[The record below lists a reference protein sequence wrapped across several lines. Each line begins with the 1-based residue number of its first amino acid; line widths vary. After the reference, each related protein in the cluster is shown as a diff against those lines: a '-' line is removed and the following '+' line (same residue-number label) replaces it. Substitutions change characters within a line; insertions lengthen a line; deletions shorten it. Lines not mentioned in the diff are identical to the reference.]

1 MPGSSGKGSV
11 PSQTPLYMRERE
23 LMERIGWFIRLRW
36 LAATGVLIALGI
48 ARFQFRVDF
57 SQGPVLATVAAI
69 YLCNIVFVLV
79 NGRLRRGGRLPDV
92 RASRTFAN
100 VQVIA
105 DLFTLTLLI
114 HYLGGSEICFI
125 VFYFFH
131 MIIASILL
139 PPLNSYA
146 LALLASSLVA
156 SLIWGEYFGLLRH
169 YCILSEPPGNI
180 SYRSFDYCLMR
191 TGVISFSLFLSVYFA
206 SSIASRLRQREREL
220 EQAFARLRNA
230 EEQKSFFMRKASH
243 ELRSPLS
250 AIQSFVHV
258 FLKGLGGEVS
268 EDQRRIFLRMKARV
282 ESMLAMVDDLLRL
295 SRLRDA
301 EEQAR
306 RAKSVDLVDV
316 VKRTCE
322 LMAPWAEEKG
332 VRFNTHLQQSTVQGD
347 PEALEQVA
355 SNLISNAIKYTPS
368 SGEVEVRLECIEGEA
383 LLSVRDT
390 GIGLSEQDRAQL
402 FQEFFRSAEA
412 KKMTESGT
420 GLGLSITRKIV
431 ELHGGRIEVESAPGR
446 GSRFEVHLPRME

>member
-1 MPGSSGKGSV
+1 MQAPAWNGST
-11 PSQTPLYMRERE
+11 PPQAPLYMRERE

-48 ARFQFRVDF
+48 ARFYFQGDF
-57 SQGPVLATVAAI
+57 SQGPALSVVAAI
-69 YLCNIVFVLV
+69 YLYNIVFVWIDWKT
-79 NGRLRRGGRLPDV
+79 RRQGRLPGV
-92 RASRTFAN
+92 RASWAFAN

-105 DLFTLTLLI
+105 DLLSLTLLI

-139 PPLNSYA
+139 PPWNSYA

-156 SLIWGEYFGLLRH
+156 SLIWGEYFGLLH
-169 YCILSEPPGNI
+169 SSTPFPAPPG
-180 SYRSFDYCLMR
+180 SGYRSLEHCLMR

-206 SSIASRLRQREREL
+206 SSIANRLRQREREL
-220 EQAFARLRNA
+220 ERAFARLRNA

-250 AIQSFVHV
+250 AIQSFIHV

-268 EDQRRIFLRMKARV
+268 EDQRRIFLRMRARV
-282 ESMLAMVDDLLRL
+282 ECILAMVDDLLRL
-295 SRLRDA
+295 SRLRDS
-301 EEQAR
+301 EQQPR
-306 RAKSVDLVDV
+306 PTKPVDLADV

-322 LMAPWAEEKG
+322 LMTPWAEEKSI
-332 VRFNTHLQQSTVQGD
+332 RLISHLQQAAVPGD
-347 PEALEQVA
+347 PEGLEQVA

-368 SGEVEVRLECIEGEA
+368 GGEVELRLECAGGEA

-390 GIGLSEQDRAQL
+390 GIGLTEQDRAQL

-431 ELHGGRIEVESAPGR
+431 EMHGGRIEVESAPGQ
-446 GSRFEVHLPRME
+446 GSRFEVHLPMVE

>member
-1 MPGSSGKGSV
+1 
-11 PSQTPLYMRERE
+11 
-23 LMERIGWFIRLRW
+23 
-36 LAATGVLIALGI
+36 
-48 ARFQFRVDF
+48 VDF
-57 SQGPVLATVAAI
+57 PQGPVLATVAAI

-79 NGRLRRGGRLPDV
+79 NGRLRRGARLPDV
-92 RASRTFAN
+92 RASRAFAN

-105 DLFTLTLLI
+105 DLLTLTLLI
-114 HYLGGSEICFI
+114 HYLGGSEISFI

-146 LALLASSLVA
+146 LAFLASSLVA

-169 YCILSEPPGNI
+169 YHLFSEPSG
-180 SYRSFDYCLMR
+180 SGYRSFDACLMR

-250 AIQSFVHV
+250 AIQSFIHV

-268 EDQRRIFLRMKARV
+268 EDQRRIFLRMKVRV

-295 SRLRDA
+295 SRLRDS
-301 EEQAR
+301 EEQSRPRKAI
-306 RAKSVDLVDV
+306 DLADI

-322 LMAPWAEEKG
+322 LMAPWAEEKSI
-332 VRFNTHLQQSTVQGD
+332 RLINHPQQVLVQGE
-347 PEALEQVA
+347 PEGLEQVA

-368 SGEVEVRLECIEGEA
+368 GGEVEVRLECTKGEA

-431 ELHGGRIEVESAPGR
+431 ELHGGRIEVESAPGQ

>member
-1 MPGSSGKGSV
+1 MQAPGWKASV
-11 PSQTPLYMRERE
+11 PGLTPLYMRERE
-23 LMERIGWFIRLRW
+23 LVERIGWFIRLRW
-36 LAATGVLIALGI
+36 LAATGVWIALAI
-48 ARFQFRVDF
+48 AHNRFQAAF
-57 SQGPVLATVAAI
+57 PLAPALGTVAAI

-79 NGRLRRGGRLPDV
+79 DRRLRRGGRLPDV
-92 RASRTFAN
+92 RASRLFAN
-100 VQVIA
+100 IQVIA
-105 DLFTLTLLI
+105 DLMTLTLLI

-139 PPLNSYA
+139 PPWNSYA
-146 LALLASSLVA
+146 LALLASTLVA
-156 SLIWGEYFGLLRH
+156 SLIWGEYFGLLSH
-169 YCILSEPPGNI
+169 YSLFAEPPKNTD
-180 SYRSFDYCLMR
+180 RSLDFCLMR

-206 SSIASRLRQREREL
+206 SSIANRLRQRERQL
-220 EQAFARLRNA
+220 EQAFARLQSA

-258 FLKGLGGEVS
+258 FLKGLGGEVT

-301 EEQAR
+301 EEQQR
-306 RAKSVDLVDV
+306 PAKPVDLADIV
-316 VKRTCE
+316 RHTCE
-322 LMAPWAEEKG
+322 LMTPWAEEKG
-332 VRFNTHLQQSTVQGD
+332 VRFSTHLHRAVIQGE
-347 PEALEQVA
+347 PEGLEQVA

-368 SGEVEVRLECIEGEA
+368 GGEVEVRLKRAGREA

-390 GIGLSEQDRAQL
+390 GIGLTEQDRAQL
-402 FQEFFRSAEA
+402 FQEFFRSATA

-431 ELHGGRIEVESAPGR
+431 EMHGGRIAVESKPDK
-446 GSRFEVHLPRME
+446 GSRFEVRLPAVE